1 MLLSTQS
8 ILKDLPSF
16 YAPLFT
22 TSSRA
27 EVNEALASELKVN
40 FGKNYYIHLLTNLNY
55 TYSWRSV
62 YLQLVDILEWDYCV
76 WVAF

>member
-27 EVNEALASELKVN
+27 EVNEALASELKVS
-40 FGKNYYIHLLTNLNY
+40 FGKN
-55 TYSWRSV
+55 
-62 YLQLVDILEWDYCV
+62 
-76 WVAF
+76 

>member
-8 ILKDLPSF
+8 ILKGLPSF

-27 EVNEALASELKVN
+27 EVNEALASELKVS
-40 FGKNYYIHLLTNLNY
+40 FGKN
-55 TYSWRSV
+55 
-62 YLQLVDILEWDYCV
+62 
-76 WVAF
+76 